1 MVAPDPIAFS
11 IFGIDIMW
19 YGVLIGTGFLLA
31 VAITYIRAPKFG
43 IEQDFILTI
52 TIAVI
57 PSAIIGARL
66 YYVIFTWDMYKDDL
80 MKIFDIRSGG
90 LAIHGGLILSFIVA
104 YFLCRKHGVSFL
116 NGTDLVAPVIPLA
129 QAIGRW
135 GNFFNRE
142 AFGGFSDGLFAMR
155 YQLSQVSQS
164 NLNTDIINRAVTVNG
179 VEYIQV
185 HPTFLYESLWN
196 IGVFIALILL
206 RKSGKFKNGIFAW
219 YLILY
224 GLGRTWIEG
233 MRIDSLYL
241 FGSGIRVSQA
251 LSMLMVIAGAA
262 LLVYFKRKERSQS
275 EKADRTV

>member
-90 LAIHGGLILSFIVA
+90 PCHPRRPHTFFYRCLLS
-104 YFLCRKHGVSFL
+104 LQKTRG
-116 NGTDLVAPVIPLA
+116 
-129 QAIGRW
+129 
-135 GNFFNRE
+135 FF
-142 AFGGFSDGLFAMR
+142 
-155 YQLSQVSQS
+155 
-164 NLNTDIINRAVTVNG
+164 
-179 VEYIQV
+179 
-185 HPTFLYESLWN
+185 
-196 IGVFIALILL
+196 
-206 RKSGKFKNGIFAW
+206 
-219 YLILY
+219 
-224 GLGRTWIEG
+224 
-233 MRIDSLYL
+233 
-241 FGSGIRVSQA
+241 
-251 LSMLMVIAGAA
+251 
-262 LLVYFKRKERSQS
+262 FKRH
-275 EKADRTV
+275 

>member
-31 VAITYIRAPKFG
+31 VAITYIRSPKFG
-43 IEQDFILTI
+43 IYHVFILTI

-135 GNFFNRE
+135 GNFFNEE
-142 AFGGFSDGLFAMR
+142 AHGGPTDLPWAQIIDGVG
-155 YQLSQVSQS
+155 Y
-164 NLNTDIINRAVTVNG
+164 
-179 VEYIQV
+179 
-185 HPTFLYESLWN
+185 HPTFLYESVWCFLLFIFLMYFSSRRRTFYGQIICLYGILYSVERFFVEGLRTDSLM
-196 IGVFIALILL
+196 IGPLRQAQVISLVIIAGCIALYFYL
-206 RKSGKFKNGIFAW
+206 RKTKQIKNR
-219 YLILY
+219 L
-224 GLGRTWIEG
+224 
-233 MRIDSLYL
+233 
-241 FGSGIRVSQA
+241 
-251 LSMLMVIAGAA
+251 
-262 LLVYFKRKERSQS
+262 
-275 EKADRTV
+275 

>member
-135 GNFFNRE
+135 GNFFNEE
-142 AFGGFSDGLFAMR
+142 AHGGRYRPAVGTDNRRSGLSSYISLRICMVFPALYLPDVFFQPEKDFLRPDHLSLRHTLFGGK
-155 YQLSQVSQS
+155 V
-164 NLNTDIINRAVTVNG
+164 
-179 VEYIQV
+179 
-185 HPTFLYESLWN
+185 
-196 IGVFIALILL
+196 L
-206 RKSGKFKNGIFAW
+206 R
-219 YLILY
+219 
-224 GLGRTWIEG
+224 R
-233 MRIDSLYL
+233 
-241 FGSGIRVSQA
+241 
-251 LSMLMVIAGAA
+251 
-262 LLVYFKRKERSQS
+262 RSQ
-275 EKADRTV
+275 D